1 MNKKNLKLVK
11 ITEDLSDKIYDMFQE
26 IPFQE
31 DYQDINVANG
41 LNKNEFR
48 KYCVVLELASKNIM
62 LDYIVPVVTWYVLFE
77 KDEPIGWFLFR
88 DGGENLP
95 KNFVHSGHVGYTI
108 RPKKRKQ
115 GYATEGLKLIIKK
128 ARSIKYK
135 NLYITCDDKNIAS
148 QNLLKKLG
156 FKKCDKNS
164 KNQILTKQ
172 VYEGMSQYY
181 LKL

>member
-77 KDEPIGWFLFR
+77 KDEPIGWFCLEMVEKIFLKILFIL
-88 DGGENLP
+88 DMWVIQ
-95 KNFVHSGHVGYTI
+95 FV
-108 RPKKRKQ
+108 
-115 GYATEGLKLIIKK
+115 
-128 ARSIKYK
+128 
-135 NLYITCDDKNIAS
+135 
-148 QNLLKKLG
+148 LKKENRVMQQKGL
-156 FKKCDKNS
+156 S
-164 KNQILTKQ
+164 L
-172 VYEGMSQYY
+172 
-181 LKL
+181 L